1 MEKILNTLSY
11 YIEKNNYLAFALTYI
26 VTGILILIFNH
37 VLFSSFIE
45 ILLLIM
51 LISCM
56 KDLFTMLTNKK
67 ASKIVFA
74 KAVGSTILVLIA
86 LFFIDIPKAILIM
99 VFSTYFIFNGLI
111 KFVSC
116 YLMKKDKLR
125 GIFKD
130 FLEGF
135 ISFAFGIIC
144 FFSPKIHMN
153 IMLYIIGGYVLLL
166 GIDYLF
172 DFLDQKE
179 IHIKRIHLPLPPF
192 IDALIPLSILQ
203 KINRL
208 GEDKNIE
215 LDFHKKI
222 EKVDLEIF
230 VHVSMQG
237 TGKLGHVDLC
247 FDGYIISYGNYD
259 MDTRKLR
266 DGIGSGVVFT
276 CPKTKYIPFCV
287 EYSEK
292 TIFGFGIKLSEAQ
305 KGKVKQELSHIFES
319 LEEWKPKYVRALE
332 NDKDINKDE
341 YIDYASMLY
350 KNTDA
355 KFYKFT
361 NGKLKTFFILGNNCG
376 ALVDKILRSS
386 GADVLKM
393 RGIITPG
400 TYYDFLEREYLKKDS
415 NVVSKQIYNQ
425 GNIQKWKERFK
436 EEKIDF

>member
-1 MEKILNTLSY
+1 M
-11 YIEKNNYLAFALTYI
+11 
-26 VTGILILIFNH
+26 IFNQE
-37 VLFSSFIE
+37 LFSSFIE
-45 ILLLIM
+45 IVLLIM
-51 LISCM
+51 LISCI
-56 KDLFTMLTNKK
+56 KDLFAMLTSKKTNK
-67 ASKIVFA
+67 ILFA
-74 KAVGSTILVLIA
+74 KAIGSTTLVLIA

-111 KFVSC
+111 KFISC
-116 YLMKKDKLR
+116 YLMKKDKLK

-130 FLEGF
+130 LLEGT
-135 ISFAFGIIC
+135 ISFTFGIIC
-144 FFSPKIHMN
+144 FFSPKIHMD

-172 DFLDQKE
+172 DFLDQKD
-179 IHIKRIHLPLPPF
+179 IHIKRMHLPLPPF

-203 KINRL
+203 KINRF
-208 GEDKNIE
+208 GEEKNVE
-215 LDFHKKI
+215 LDFHKKQS
-222 EKVDLEIF
+222 EVDLEIF

-237 TGKLGHVDLC
+237 TGRLGHVDLC
-247 FDGYIISYGNYD
+247 FDGHIISYGNYD

-276 CPKTKYIPFCV
+276 CLKKEYIPFCV

-292 TIFGFGIKLSEAQ
+292 TIFGFGIKLSKEQ
-305 KGKVKQELSHIFES
+305 KEKVKQELKRIFAS

-332 NDKDINKDE
+332 NDKTARKEE
-341 YIDYASMLY
+341 YTDYASMLY
-350 KNTDA
+350 KNTKA

-400 TYYDFLEREYLKKDS
+400 TYYDFLEREYVKKDS
-415 NVVSKQIYNQ
+415 NVVSKQIYHK
-425 GNIQKWKERFK
+425 GNIHK
-436 EEKIDF
+436 

>member
-11 YIEKNNYLAFALTYI
+11 YIEKNNYFAFSLTYI
-26 VTGILILIFNH
+26 ITGILIMIFNQE
-37 VLFSSFIE
+37 LFSSFIE
-45 ILLLIM
+45 IVLLIM
-51 LISCM
+51 LISCI
-56 KDLFTMLTNKK
+56 KDLFAMLTSKKTNK
-67 ASKIVFA
+67 ILFA
-74 KAVGSTILVLIA
+74 KAIGSTTLVLIA

-111 KFVSC
+111 KFISC
-116 YLMKKDKLR
+116 YLMRKDKLK

-130 FLEGF
+130 LLEGT
-135 ISFAFGIIC
+135 ISFTFGIIC
-144 FFSPKIHMN
+144 FFSPKIHMD

-172 DFLDQKE
+172 DFLDQKD
-179 IHIKRIHLPLPPF
+179 IHIKRMHLPLPPF

-203 KINRL
+203 KINRF
-208 GEDKNIE
+208 GEEKNVE
-215 LDFHKKI
+215 LDFHKKQS
-222 EKVDLEIF
+222 EVDLEIF

-237 TGKLGHVDLC
+237 TGRLGHVDLC
-247 FDGYIISYGNYD
+247 FDGHIISYGNYD

-276 CPKTKYIPFCV
+276 CLKKEYIPFCV

-292 TIFGFGIKLSEAQ
+292 TIFGFGIKLSKEQ
-305 KGKVKQELSHIFES
+305 KEKVKQELKRIFAS

-332 NDKDINKDE
+332 NDKTARKEE
-341 YIDYASMLY
+341 YTDYASMLY
-350 KNTDA
+350 KNTKA

-400 TYYDFLEREYLKKDS
+400 TYYDFLEREYVKKDS
-415 NVVSKQIYNQ
+415 NVVSKQIYHK
-425 GNIQKWKERFK
+425 GNIHK
-436 EEKIDF
+436 

>member
-11 YIEKNNYLAFALTYI
+11 YIEKNNYFAFSLTYI
-26 VTGILILIFNH
+26 VTGILIIIFNQA
-37 VLFSSFIE
+37 LFSSFIE
-45 ILLLIM
+45 VILLIM
-51 LISCM
+51 LISCI
-56 KDLFTMLTNKK
+56 KDLFTMLTSKK
-67 ASKIVFA
+67 TNKIVFA
-74 KAVGSTILVLIA
+74 KAIGSTTLVLIA

-116 YLMKKDKLR
+116 YLMKKDKLK

-130 FLEGF
+130 LLEGT
-135 ISFAFGIIC
+135 ISFTFGIIC
-144 FFSPKIHMN
+144 FFSPKIHMD

-172 DFLDQKE
+172 DFLDQKD
-179 IHIKRIHLPLPPF
+179 IHIKRMHLPLPPF

-203 KINRL
+203 KINRF
-208 GEDKNIE
+208 GEEKNVE
-215 LDFHKKI
+215 LDFHKKQS
-222 EKVDLEIF
+222 EVDLEIF
-230 VHVSMQG
+230 VHVSIQG
-237 TGKLGHVDLC
+237 TGRLGHVDLC
-247 FDGYIISYGNYD
+247 FDGHIISYGNYD

-276 CPKTKYIPFCV
+276 CLKKEYIPFCV

-292 TIFGFGIKLSEAQ
+292 TIFGFGIKLSKEQ
-305 KGKVKQELSHIFES
+305 KEKVKQELKRIFAS

-332 NDKDINKDE
+332 NDKTAPKEE
-341 YIDYASMLY
+341 YTDYASMLY
-350 KNTDA
+350 KNTKA

-400 TYYDFLEREYLKKDS
+400 TYYDFLEREYVKKDS
-415 NVVSKQIYNQ
+415 NVVSKQIYHK
-425 GNIQKWKERFK
+425 GNIHK
-436 EEKIDF
+436 

>member
-11 YIEKNNYLAFALTYI
+11 YIEKNNYFAFSLTYI
-26 VTGILILIFNH
+26 ITGILIMIFNQE
-37 VLFSSFIE
+37 LFSSFIE
-45 ILLLIM
+45 IVLLIM
-51 LISCM
+51 LISCI
-56 KDLFTMLTNKK
+56 KDLFAMLTSKKTNK
-67 ASKIVFA
+67 ILFA
-74 KAVGSTILVLIA
+74 KAIGSTTLVLIA

-111 KFVSC
+111 KFISC
-116 YLMKKDKLR
+116 YLMRKDKLK

-130 FLEGF
+130 LLEGT
-135 ISFAFGIIC
+135 ISFTFGIIC
-144 FFSPKIHMN
+144 FFSPKIHMD

-172 DFLDQKE
+172 DFLDQKD
-179 IHIKRIHLPLPPF
+179 IYIKRMHLPLPPF

-203 KINRL
+203 KINRF
-208 GEDKNIE
+208 GEEKNVE
-215 LDFHKKI
+215 LDFHKKQS
-222 EKVDLEIF
+222 EVDLEIF

-237 TGKLGHVDLC
+237 TGRLGHVDLC
-247 FDGYIISYGNYD
+247 FDGHIISYGNYD

-276 CPKTKYIPFCV
+276 CLKKEYIPFCV

-292 TIFGFGIKLSEAQ
+292 TIFGFGIKLSKEQ
-305 KGKVKQELSHIFES
+305 KEKVKQELKRIFAS

-332 NDKDINKDE
+332 NDKTARKEE
-341 YIDYASMLY
+341 YTDYASMLY
-350 KNTDA
+350 KNTKA

-400 TYYDFLEREYLKKDS
+400 TYYDFLEREYVKKDS
-415 NVVSKQIYNQ
+415 NVVSKQIYHK
-425 GNIQKWKERFK
+425 GNIHK
-436 EEKIDF
+436 

>member
-376 ALVDKILRSS
+376 
-386 GADVLKM
+386 
-393 RGIITPG
+393 
-400 TYYDFLEREYLKKDS
+400 
-415 NVVSKQIYNQ
+415 
-425 GNIQKWKERFK
+425 
-436 EEKIDF
+436 EKIDF

>member
-11 YIEKNNYLAFALTYI
+11 YIEKNNYFAFALTYI
-26 VTGILILIFNH
+26 VTGILIIIFNH
-37 VLFSSFIE
+37 ALFSSFIE
-45 ILLLIM
+45 IVLLMM
-51 LISCM
+51 LVSCI
-56 KDLFTMLTNKK
+56 KDLFTVLTSKK
-67 ASKIVFA
+67 TSKIVLA
-74 KAVGSTILVLIA
+74 KAIGSTILILIA
-86 LFFIDIPKAILIM
+86 LFFIDIPKALLIM

-116 YLMKKDKLR
+116 YLMKKDKLK

-144 FFSPKIHMN
+144 FFAPKIHMD
-153 IMLYIIGGYVLLL
+153 IMLYIIGGYLLLL

-172 DFLDQKE
+172 DFLDQKD

-192 IDALIPLSILQ
+192 IDALIPLSVLQ

-215 LDFHKKI
+215 FDLHKKE

-247 FDGYIISYGNYD
+247 FNGNIVSYGNYD
-259 MDTRKLR
+259 MDTRKCR

-276 CPKTKYIPFCV
+276 CPRNKYIKFCV

-292 TIFGFGIKLSEAQ
+292 TIFGFGIKLNKKQ
-305 KGKVKQELSHIFES
+305 KEKVKQELERIFAS

-332 NDKDINKDE
+332 KEKTISEKE
-341 YIDYASMLY
+341 YQDYASMLY
-350 KNTDA
+350 KNTGA
-355 KFYKFT
+355 HFYKFT

-400 TYYDFLEREYLKKDS
+400 TYYDFLEREYVKKGS
-415 NVVSKQIYNQ
+415 NVVSKHIYNQ
-425 GNIQKWKERFK
+425 TNIDKL
-436 EEKIDF
+436 EE

>member
-11 YIEKNNYLAFALTYI
+11 YIEKNNYFAFSLTYI
-26 VTGILILIFNH
+26 ITGILIMIFNQE
-37 VLFSSFIE
+37 LFSSFIE
-45 ILLLIM
+45 IVLLIM
-51 LISCM
+51 LISCI
-56 KDLFTMLTNKK
+56 KDLFAMLTSKKTNK
-67 ASKIVFA
+67 ILFA
-74 KAVGSTILVLIA
+74 KAIGSTTLVLIA

-111 KFVSC
+111 KFISC
-116 YLMKKDKLR
+116 YLMKKDKLK

-130 FLEGF
+130 LLEGT
-135 ISFAFGIIC
+135 ISFTFGIIC
-144 FFSPKIHMN
+144 FFSPKIHMD

-172 DFLDQKE
+172 DFLDQKD
-179 IHIKRIHLPLPPF
+179 IHIKRMHLPLPPF

-203 KINRL
+203 KINRF
-208 GEDKNIE
+208 GEEKNVE
-215 LDFHKKI
+215 LDFHKKQS
-222 EKVDLEIF
+222 EVDLEIF

-237 TGKLGHVDLC
+237 TGRLGHVDLC
-247 FDGYIISYGNYD
+247 FDGHIISYGNYD

-276 CPKTKYIPFCV
+276 CLKKEYIPFCV

-292 TIFGFGIKLSEAQ
+292 TIFGFGIKLSKEQ
-305 KGKVKQELSHIFES
+305 KEKVKQELKRIFAS

-332 NDKDINKDE
+332 NDKTARKEE
-341 YIDYASMLY
+341 YTDYASMLY
-350 KNTDA
+350 KNTKA

-400 TYYDFLEREYLKKDS
+400 TYYDFLEREYVKKDS
-415 NVVSKQIYNQ
+415 NVVSKQIYHK
-425 GNIQKWKERFK
+425 GNIHK
-436 EEKIDF
+436 

>member
-1 MEKILNTLSY
+1 MEKILDTLSY
-11 YIEKNNYLAFALTYI
+11 YIEKNNYFAFSLTYI
-26 VTGILILIFNH
+26 ITGILIMIFNQE
-37 VLFSSFIE
+37 LFSSFIE
-45 ILLLIM
+45 IVLLIM
-51 LISCM
+51 LISCI
-56 KDLFTMLTNKK
+56 KDLFAMLTSKKTNK
-67 ASKIVFA
+67 ILFA
-74 KAVGSTILVLIA
+74 KAIGSTTLVLIA
-86 LFFIDIPKAILIM
+86 LFFIDIPKALLIM

-111 KFVSC
+111 KFISC
-116 YLMKKDKLR
+116 YLMKKDKLK

-130 FLEGF
+130 FLEGA
-135 ISFAFGIIC
+135 ISFTFGIIC
-144 FFSPKIHMN
+144 FFSPKIHMD
-153 IMLYIIGGYVLLL
+153 IMLYIIGGYLLLL

-172 DFLDQKE
+172 DFLDQKD

-208 GEDKNIE
+208 GEEKNVE
-215 LDFHKKI
+215 LDFHKKQR
-222 EKVDLEIF
+222 EVDLEIF

-237 TGKLGHVDLC
+237 TGRLGHVDLC
-247 FDGYIISYGNYD
+247 FDGHIISYGNYD

-276 CPKTKYIPFCV
+276 CLKKEYIQFCV

-292 TIFGFGIKLSEAQ
+292 TIFGFGITLSKEQ
-305 KGKVKQELSHIFES
+305 KEKVKQELKRIFES
-319 LEEWKPKYVRALE
+319 LEEWKPKYVRAVE
-332 NDKDINKDE
+332 SDKTINKEE
-341 YIDYASMLY
+341 YTDYASMLY
-350 KNTDA
+350 KNTNA

-400 TYYDFLEREYLKKDS
+400 TYYDFLEREYVKKDS
-415 NVVSKQIYNQ
+415 NVVSKQIYHQ
-425 GNIQKWKERFK
+425 GNIHKLK
-436 EEKIDF
+436 D

>member
-1 MEKILNTLSY
+1 MEKILDTLSY
-11 YIEKNNYLAFALTYI
+11 YIEKNNYFAFSLTYI
-26 VTGILILIFNH
+26 ITGILIMIFNQA
-37 VLFSSFIE
+37 LFSSFIE
-45 ILLLIM
+45 IVLLIM
-51 LISCM
+51 LISCI
-56 KDLFTMLTNKK
+56 KDLFAMLTSKKTNK
-67 ASKIVFA
+67 ILFA
-74 KAVGSTILVLIA
+74 KAIGSTTLVLIA

-111 KFVSC
+111 KFISC
-116 YLMKKDKLR
+116 YLMRKDKLK

-130 FLEGF
+130 LLEGT
-135 ISFAFGIIC
+135 ISFTFGIIC
-144 FFSPKIHMN
+144 FFSPKIHMD

-172 DFLDQKE
+172 DFLDQKD
-179 IHIKRIHLPLPPF
+179 IHIKRMHLPLPPF

-203 KINRL
+203 KINRF
-208 GEDKNIE
+208 GEEKNVE
-215 LDFHKKI
+215 LDFHKKQS
-222 EKVDLEIF
+222 EVDLEIF

-237 TGKLGHVDLC
+237 TGRLGHVDLC
-247 FDGYIISYGNYD
+247 FDGHIISYGNYD

-276 CPKTKYIPFCV
+276 CLKKEYIPFCV

-292 TIFGFGIKLSEAQ
+292 TIFGFGIKLSKEQ
-305 KGKVKQELSHIFES
+305 KEKVKQELKRIFAS

-332 NDKDINKDE
+332 NDKTARKEE
-341 YIDYASMLY
+341 YTDYASMLY
-350 KNTDA
+350 KNTKA

-400 TYYDFLEREYLKKDS
+400 TYYDFLEREYVKKDS
-415 NVVSKQIYNQ
+415 NVVSKQIYHK
-425 GNIQKWKERFK
+425 GNIHK
-436 EEKIDF
+436 

>member
-1 MEKILNTLSY
+1 MEKILDTLSY
-11 YIEKNNYLAFALTYI
+11 YIEKNNYFAFSLTYI
-26 VTGILILIFNH
+26 ITGILIMIFNQE
-37 VLFSSFIE
+37 LFSSFIE
-45 ILLLIM
+45 IVLLIM
-51 LISCM
+51 LISCI
-56 KDLFTMLTNKK
+56 KDLFAMLTSKKTNK
-67 ASKIVFA
+67 ILFA
-74 KAVGSTILVLIA
+74 KAIGSTTLVLIA

-111 KFVSC
+111 KFISC
-116 YLMKKDKLR
+116 YLMRKDKLK

-130 FLEGF
+130 LLEGT
-135 ISFAFGIIC
+135 ISFTFGIIC
-144 FFSPKIHMN
+144 FFSPKIHMD

-172 DFLDQKE
+172 DFLDQKD
-179 IHIKRIHLPLPPF
+179 IHIKRMHLPLPPF

-203 KINRL
+203 KINRF
-208 GEDKNIE
+208 GEEKNVE
-215 LDFHKKI
+215 LDFHKKQS
-222 EKVDLEIF
+222 EVDLEIF

-237 TGKLGHVDLC
+237 TGRLGHVDLC
-247 FDGYIISYGNYD
+247 FDGHIISYGNYD

-276 CPKTKYIPFCV
+276 CLKKEYIPFCV

-292 TIFGFGIKLSEAQ
+292 TIFGFGIKLSKEQ
-305 KGKVKQELSHIFES
+305 KEKVKQELKRIFAS

-332 NDKDINKDE
+332 NDKTARKEE
-341 YIDYASMLY
+341 YTDYASMLY
-350 KNTDA
+350 KNTKA

-400 TYYDFLEREYLKKDS
+400 TYYDFLEREYVKKDS
-415 NVVSKQIYNQ
+415 NVVSKQIYHK
-425 GNIQKWKERFK
+425 GNIHK
-436 EEKIDF
+436 

>member
-11 YIEKNNYLAFALTYI
+11 YIEKNNYFAFALTYI
-26 VTGILILIFNH
+26 VTGILIIIFNH
-37 VLFSSFIE
+37 ALFSSFIE
-45 ILLLIM
+45 IILLIM

-74 KAVGSTILVLIA
+74 KAVGSTILVLVA

-116 YLMKKDKLR
+116 YLMKKDKLK

-172 DFLDQKE
+172 DFLDQKD

-215 LDFHKKI
+215 FDFHKKS

-247 FDGYIISYGNYD
+247 FDGHIISYGNYD

-305 KGKVKQELSHIFES
+305 KEKVKQELSHIFES
-319 LEEWKPKYVRALE
+319 LEEWKPKYARALE
-332 NDKDINKDE
+332 NDKNINKDE
-341 YIDYASMLY
+341 YTDYASMLY

-436 EEKIDF
+436 D

>member
-11 YIEKNNYLAFALTYI
+11 YIEKNNYLAFSLTYI
-26 VTGILILIFNH
+26 ITGILIIIFNH
-37 VLFSSFIE
+37 ELFSSFIE
-45 ILLLIM
+45 IILLIM
-51 LISCM
+51 LISCI
-56 KDLFTMLTNKK
+56 KDLFTMFTSKK
-67 ASKIVFA
+67 ASKIVLS
-74 KAVGSTILVLIA
+74 KAVGSTLLVLIA

-116 YLMKKDKLR
+116 YLMKKDRLK

-130 FLEGF
+130 FLEGL
-135 ISFAFGIIC
+135 ISFTFGIIC
-144 FFSPKIHMN
+144 FFSPKIHMD

-166 GIDYLF
+166 GVDYLF
-172 DFLDQKE
+172 DFLDQKD

-192 IDALIPLSILQ
+192 IDALIPLSVLQ

-215 LDFHKKI
+215 LDFHKKQ

-237 TGKLGHVDLC
+237 TGRLGHVDLC
-247 FDGYIISYGNYD
+247 FDGHMVSYGNYD
-259 MDTRKLR
+259 MDTRRLR

-276 CPKTKYIPFCV
+276 CPKREYIHFCV

-292 TIFGFGIKLSEAQ
+292 TIFGFGIKLSNKQ
-305 KGKVKQELSHIFES
+305 KEKIKQELKHIFES
-319 LEEWKPKYVRALE
+319 LEEWKPKYVRDLE
-332 NDKDINKDE
+332 NDENIKEDE
-341 YIDYASMLY
+341 YTDYASMLY
-350 KNTDA
+350 KNTKA

-400 TYYDFLEREYLKKDS
+400 TYYDFLEREYLKKGS
-415 NVVSKQIYNQ
+415 SVVSKQIYNLESLR
-425 GNIQKWKERFK
+425 KLKEFSK
-436 EEKIDF
+436 D